1 MLDRPERIAFFI
13 AALLGPVVWFVMFAM
28 FELVTTEDGALP
40 LPLHEVPYLEIT
52 LLSMFIAS
60 STAFLT
66 EYLIRRFLYSRLLKI
81 YKVIS
86 NPDRYQSSLLADA
99 EEIGKVE
106 MEVASWAQK
115 KSSEL
120 NSLQLRDD
128 VRREFIANLSHELR
142 TPIFNIQGYVLTLL
156 DGVKDQK
163 VRKEYLKKASRNVER
178 MIRLVQ
184 DMDVLARLESNQLVL
199 QKEAYSLT
207 EQIEDALE
215 QMSDRIAQQ
224 ELTVVRDFDPESD
237 CAVFAD
243 PERMDQV
250 VLNLISNAI
259 KYSRDEPGGF
269 VRVAIEDSGEK
280 TYNVII
286 EDNGLGIAKDDLGRV
301 FERFYRGDRSRT
313 RTKKIGGTGLGLA
326 IVKHIVEAHGH
337 AVKVTSTQG
346 VGTAFSFTIS
356 KAQPLAVS

>member
-1 MLDRPERIAFFI
+1 
-13 AALLGPVVWFVMFAM
+13 MFAM
-28 FELVTTEDGALP
+28 FELVTTDDGALP
-40 LPLHEVPYLEIT
+40 LPIQEVPYLEIT

-99 EEIGKVE
+99 EEVGKVE

-184 DMDVLARLESNQLVL
+184 DMDVLARLESDQLVL

-224 ELTVVRDFDPESD
+224 GLTVVRDFDSESD
-237 CAVFAD
+237 SAVFAD

-250 VLNLISNAI
+250 ILNLISNAI
-259 KYSRDEPGGF
+259 KYSLDEPGGF

-286 EDNGLGIAKDDLGRV
+286 EDNGLGISKDDLGRV

-337 AVKVTSTQG
+337 AIKVTSTQG
-346 VGTAFSFTIS
+346 VGTAFSFTMS
-356 KAQPLAVS
+356 KA

>member
-13 AALLGPVVWFVMFAM
+13 GILLGPVVWFVMFAM
-28 FELVTTEDGALP
+28 FELVNTDDGALP
-40 LPLHEVPYLEIT
+40 LPVNKVPYLEIT
-52 LLSMFIAS
+52 LLSTFIAS
-60 STAFLT
+60 ATAFLA
-66 EYLIRRFLYSRLLKI
+66 EYLIRKFLYSRLLKI
-81 YKVIS
+81 YKFIS
-86 NPDRYQSSLLADA
+86 NPDRYQTSLMADA
-99 EEIGKVE
+99 EEVGKVE

-115 KSSEL
+115 KTTEL
-120 NSLQLRDD
+120 SNLQVRDD
-128 VRREFIANLSHELR
+128 VRREFIANLSHELH

-156 DGVKDQK
+156 DGVKDSK
-163 VRKEYLKKASRNVER
+163 IRKDYLKKASRNVER

-184 DMDVLARLESNQLVL
+184 DMDVLARLEGDQLVL
-199 QKEAYSLT
+199 QKERYSLT

-224 ELTVVRDFDPESD
+224 GLTVVRDYDSDED

-243 PERMDQV
+243 PERIDQV

-269 VRVAIEDSGEK
+269 LRVAIEDAGEK
-280 TYNVII
+280 SYTVLVQ
-286 EDNGLGIAKDDLGRV
+286 DNGIGISKEDLGRV

-337 AVKVTSTQG
+337 AIKVNSTSG
-346 VGTAFSFTIS
+346 EGTTFSFTIS
-356 KAQPLAVS
+356 KG

>member
-13 AALLGPVVWFVMFAM
+13 GILLGPVVWFVMFAM
-28 FELVTTEDGALP
+28 FELVHTDDGALP
-40 LPLHEVPYLEIT
+40 LPVREVPFLEIT

-60 STAFLT
+60 ATAFLA
-66 EYLIRRFLYSRLLKI
+66 EYLIRKFLYSRLLKI

-86 NPDRYQSSLLADA
+86 NPDRYQSTLMADA

-115 KSSEL
+115 KVNEVS
-120 NSLQLRDD
+120 NLQVRDD

-163 VRKEYLKKASRNVER
+163 VRKDYLKKASRNVER

-184 DMDVLARLESNQLVL
+184 DMDVLARLESNELVL
-199 QKEAYSLT
+199 QKERYSLV
-207 EQIEDALE
+207 EQLEDALE
-215 QMSDRIAQQ
+215 QMSDRIVQQ
-224 ELTVVRDFDPESD
+224 GLTVVRDYDPSED
-237 CAVFAD
+237 CEVFAD

-259 KYSRDEPGGF
+259 KYSRDEPGGML
-269 VRVAIEDSGEK
+269 RVA
-280 TYNVII
+280 VV
-286 EDNGLGIAKDDLGRV
+286 DNGPKSYTVEVADNGIGISKEDLGRV
-301 FERFYRGDRSRT
+301 FERFYRCDRSRT

-326 IVKHIVEAHGH
+326 IVKHIIEAHGH
-337 AVKVTSTQG
+337 SIKVTSTLG
-346 VGTAFSFTIS
+346 EGTSFSFTVS
-356 KAQPLAVS
+356 KSEGL

>member
-28 FELVTTEDGALP
+28 FELVTTDDGALP
-40 LPLHEVPYLEIT
+40 LPIQKVPYLEIT

-66 EYLIRRFLYSRLLKI
+66 EYLIRHFLYSRLLKI

-99 EEIGKVE
+99 EEVGKVE

-163 VRKEYLKKASRNVER
+163 VRKDYLKKASRNVER

-184 DMDVLARLESNQLVL
+184 DMDVLARLESDQLVL

-224 ELTVVRDFDPESD
+224 GLTVVRDFDSESD
-237 CAVFAD
+237 
-243 PERMDQV
+243 
-250 VLNLISNAI
+250 
-259 KYSRDEPGGF
+259 
-269 VRVAIEDSGEK
+269 
-280 TYNVII
+280 
-286 EDNGLGIAKDDLGRV
+286 
-301 FERFYRGDRSRT
+301 
-313 RTKKIGGTGLGLA
+313 
-326 IVKHIVEAHGH
+326 
-337 AVKVTSTQG
+337 
-346 VGTAFSFTIS
+346 
-356 KAQPLAVS
+356 

>member
-1 MLDRPERIAFFI
+1 
-13 AALLGPVVWFVMFAM
+13 MFAM
-28 FELVTTEDGALP
+28 FELVTTDDGALP
-40 LPLHEVPYLEIT
+40 LPLREVPYLEIT

-115 KSSEL
+115 KSNEL

-207 EQIEDALE
+207 EQIDDALE

-224 ELTVVRDFDPESD
+224 GLTVVRDFDSESD

-280 TYNVII
+280 TYNVIV